1 MRPSFLVH
9 VLTSKPALKL
19 LPLPPDTF
27 LRATVRMAT
36 EDERYRQSSQFR
48 LWSFSP
54 ARLQELRA
62 KTNSLA
68 KQQVAARTE
77 ATLDF
82 LTPDEETRLVKFIT
96 VELIRA
102 AQFCE
107 LPTEIRSTAAMFLR
121 RFYITNSV
129 MTYPPTELLK
139 TCLFFGCKAEG
150 FYIRLAKLAEKFPNT
165 TSEQILAGEFLLCQG
180 IRFAF
185 DVRHPFRA
193 LEGAILELRRL
204 RPDEEA
210 RIIKAHARAREIL
223 KFSALMTDAY
233 FHFTPSQI
241 MMAALL
247 IVDPGLVDDLIPKP
261 KAGEVS
267 RVSADV
273 YDKIMATIESCRVM
287 LGEEPPERMS
297 DYWGLMETLKSVKQL
312 RKKLQKCRDP
322 DRADL
327 VALQRARREQAVA
340 KPAKTPGTA
349 ATNDGVVFGAADRD
363 AKRRKVGATEDPFGP
378 SLSVVKSGTGCEE
391 TSSPTVGSSL
401 QNQARS
407 LPPCRS
413 QFILQ
418 MADRK
423 IVLITG
429 ANTGLGYQMVRAL
442 CGSDKAY
449 EILVG
454 GRSMEKAEK
463 AVEEAVAEFPSSKS
477 RVSAIQVDVESDDSI
492 QAAFDK
498 VKSDH
503 GRLDGLVNNAGA
515 TFDQHIQSNDMTMRQ
530 AWNQSWNVNTTGS
543 QVMTHVFVPLLLRST
558 DARLLFVTS
567 GTSTLT
573 GSENRELLMNKLSPK
588 GWPKTG
594 LVPNQMISSYR
605 SAKAGLN
612 MMMREWHRHLSED
625 GVKVWAISPGYL
637 ATGLG
642 GSVERNRKQ
651 GAGDPVVAGEF
662 VRDVLEGRRDRDVGM
677 AIARDGRVQAW

>member
-1 MRPSFLVH
+1 
-9 VLTSKPALKL
+9 
-19 LPLPPDTF
+19 
-27 LRATVRMAT
+27 MAT

-54 ARLQELRA
+54 ARLRELRA

-82 LTPDEETRLVKFIT
+82 LTPDEETRLVKFFT

-150 FYIRLAKLAEKFPNT
+150 FYFRLAKLAEKFPNT

-210 RIIKAHARAREIL
+210 RIIKAHTRAREIL
-223 KFSALMTDAY
+223 KFSALVTDAY

-247 IVDPGLVDDLIPKP
+247 IVDSGLVDDLIPKP
-261 KAGEVS
+261 KVNGDAESAEVL

-273 YDKIMATIESCRVM
+273 YDKIMATIERCRAM
-287 LGEEPPERMS
+287 LEEEPPERMS
-297 DYWGLMETLKSVKQL
+297 EYWGAPETLKSVKQL

-349 ATNDGVVFGAADRD
+349 AANDGVVFGAADRD
-363 AKRRKVGATEDPFGP
+363 AKRRKVGTSEDPFGP
-378 SLSVVKSGTGCEE
+378 SLSGTGCEK
-391 TSSPTVGSSL
+391 TSSLLPNRPSFL

-407 LPPCRS
+407 LPS
-413 QFILQ
+413 L
-418 MADRK
+418 
-423 IVLITG
+423 
-429 ANTGLGYQMVRAL
+429 
-442 CGSDKAY
+442 
-449 EILVG
+449 LV
-454 GRSMEKAEK
+454 K
-463 AVEEAVAEFPSSKS
+463 
-477 RVSAIQVDVESDDSI
+477 
-492 QAAFDK
+492 
-498 VKSDH
+498 
-503 GRLDGLVNNAGA
+503 
-515 TFDQHIQSNDMTMRQ
+515 
-530 AWNQSWNVNTTGS
+530 
-543 QVMTHVFVPLLLRST
+543 
-558 DARLLFVTS
+558 
-567 GTSTLT
+567 
-573 GSENRELLMNKLSPK
+573 
-588 GWPKTG
+588 
-594 LVPNQMISSYR
+594 
-605 SAKAGLN
+605 
-612 MMMREWHRHLSED
+612 
-625 GVKVWAISPGYL
+625 
-637 ATGLG
+637 
-642 GSVERNRKQ
+642 
-651 GAGDPVVAGEF
+651 
-662 VRDVLEGRRDRDVGM
+662 EG
-677 AIARDGRVQAW
+677 